1 MSSPSIL
8 AVSSLSNSTVQHAR
22 LDALDTSNVSRRD
35 VTSQVD
41 FGLYWNNDL
50 VSGLDFS
57 LLSSVVFAGNAIDIM
72 LMHDHADNL
81 SLFLDH
87 VELLA
92 IFTFCY
98 RYS

>member
-1 MSSPSIL
+1 MSSPCIL
-8 AVSSLSNSTVQHAR
+8 AESSLSNSTVRHAR
-22 LDALDTSNVSRRD
+22 LDALDTSNTWD